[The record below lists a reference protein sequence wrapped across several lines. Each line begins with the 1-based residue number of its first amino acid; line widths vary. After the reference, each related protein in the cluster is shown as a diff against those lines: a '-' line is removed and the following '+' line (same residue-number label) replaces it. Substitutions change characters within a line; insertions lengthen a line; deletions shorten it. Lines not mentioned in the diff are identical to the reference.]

1 MNKKLLAAVCLAAAA
16 TLNTAWA
23 ENYTSGD
30 GRYAE
35 PDFDRQMT
43 QAEAENVKADG
54 KTRSGE
60 EIDAAQSEPLPITM
74 TGDYASYDSVSGDF
88 VAEGNVVITQG
99 NETLKTV
106 RAEGNMKTGD
116 VWLKQGGTLVEPK
129 TVMNGEWVYYNFN
142 NKTGEIKQIH
152 GKGNEDFFRAPHAT
166 IYPDK
171 MVVDQGGETTR
182 CPAVEHSPCLLV
194 KADTFEIYPHDKM
207 VAHNVKIYVK
217 GKHVYSRDTWVNYLN
232 DDGAARIMPSV
243 VYEGDDEKGAYVKL
257 KLDYDVDEN
266 TNLHAELPY
275 YNRGHFRPIFRA
287 KHDQRNYYV
296 TYQSGWEDEDDE
308 WVNKKNE
315 IGFYYK
321 PHYFIDG
328 IPVTYSLYAHRGLW
342 KNDKRGW
349 QSWHTEYGAY
359 LTHDRIYLFDSK
371 KTFLDLRIGK
381 KWVDE
386 SRTDETRSTMLYQ
399 ATLGQKLGDKW
410 NTWVGYYRENETS
423 NLFDIGQP
431 DMERELRNGLSYKPD
446 DRNTLSIANRYYMG
460 KHENYETIYTWR
472 HRFCCW
478 AITFEYEHAHTD
490 KEDTQWNIRYEFIN
504 W

>member
-129 TVMNGEWVYYNFN
+129 STMNGEWAYYNFN
-142 NKTGEIKQIH
+142 TKTGEIKKIE
-152 GKGNEDFFRAPHAT
+152 GKGNEDYFRAPHAT

-182 CPAVEHSPCLLV
+182 CPAVEHEPCLLV
-194 KADTFEIYPHDKM
+194 KAKTFEIYPREKM
-207 VAHNVKIYVK
+207 VAHDVKVYV
-217 GKHVYSRDTWVNYLN
+217 
-232 DDGAARIMPSV
+232 
-243 VYEGDDEKGAYVKL
+243 
-257 KLDYDVDEN
+257 
-266 TNLHAELPY
+266 
-275 YNRGHFRPIFRA
+275 F
-287 KHDQRNYYV
+287 
-296 TYQSGWEDEDDE
+296 
-308 WVNKKNE
+308 
-315 IGFYYK
+315 
-321 PHYFIDG
+321 
-328 IPVTYSLYAHRGLW
+328 IPV
-342 KNDKRGW
+342 
-349 QSWHTEYGAY
+349 
-359 LTHDRIYLFDSK
+359 I
-371 KTFLDLRIGK
+371 
-381 KWVDE
+381 
-386 SRTDETRSTMLYQ
+386 
-399 ATLGQKLGDKW
+399 LG
-410 NTWVGYYRENETS
+410 
-423 NLFDIGQP
+423 
-431 DMERELRNGLSYKPD
+431 
-446 DRNTLSIANRYYMG
+446 
-460 KHENYETIYTWR
+460 
-472 HRFCCW
+472 
-478 AITFEYEHAHTD
+478 
-490 KEDTQWNIRYEFIN
+490 
-504 W
+504 

>member
-106 RAEGNMKTGD
+106 RAEGNMKTG
-116 VWLKQGGTLVEPK
+116 
-129 TVMNGEWVYYNFN
+129 
-142 NKTGEIKQIH
+142 EIKKIE
-152 GKGNEDFFRAPHAT
+152 GKGNEDYFRAPHAT

-182 CPAVEHSPCLLV
+182 CPAVEHEPCLLV
-194 KADTFEIYPHDKM
+194 KAKTFEIYPKEKM
-207 VAHNVKIYVK
+207 VAHDVKVYVK
-217 GKHVYSRDTWVNYLN
+217 GKHVYSRDTWVNNLN

-243 VYEGDDEKGAYVKL
+243 GYDGDDNKGTYIKL
-257 KLDYDVDEN
+257 KLDYDIDEN
-266 TNLHAELPY
+266 TNVNSELVY
-275 YNRGHFRPIFRA
+275 YNRGHFKPIIKA
-287 KHDQRNYYV
+287 KHDQRNYYL
-296 TYQSGWEDEDDE
+296 TYQSGWEEEDDE
-308 WVNKKNE
+308 WVDKKNE

-328 IPVTYSLYAHRGLW
+328 IPVTYRLYAHRGLW
-342 KNDKRGW
+342 KNEETGR

-359 LTHDRIYLFDSK
+359 LSHDRIYLFNTK
-371 KTFLDLRIGK
+371 NTFLDLTIGK

-386 SRTDETRSTMLYQ
+386 SLTDETRSTMMYYG
-399 ATLGQKLGDKW
+399 TLGQKLGSKW
-410 NTWVGYYRENETS
+410 YTWAGYYREKTTS
-423 NLFDIGQP
+423 NLYDLGQP
-431 DMERELRNGLSYKPD
+431 DMERELRNGISYRPD
-446 DRNTLSIANRYYMG
+446 DRNTFSIVNRYDTG
-460 KHENYETIYTWR
+460 KHENYETTYTWT

-478 AITFEYEHAHTD
+478 AISFEYEQEHFD
-490 KEDTQWNIRYEFIN
+490 GGDRQWNIRYEFLN

>member
-60 EIDAAQSEPLPITM
+60 EIDAAQSEPLPVTM

-129 TVMNGEWVYYNFN
+129 STMNGEWVYYNFN
-142 NKTGEIKQIH
+142 TKTGEIK
-152 GKGNEDFFRAPHAT
+152 
-166 IYPDK
+166 K

-182 CPAVEHSPCLLV
+182 CPAVEHEPCLLV
-194 KADTFEIYPHDKM
+194 KAKTFEIYPREKM
-207 VAHNVKIYVK
+207 VAHDVKVYVK
-217 GKHVYSRDTWVNYLN
+217 GKHVYSRDTWVNNLN

-243 VYEGDDEKGAYVKL
+243 GYDGDDNKGTYIKL
-257 KLDYDVDEN
+257 KLDYDIDEN
-266 TNLHAELPY
+266 TNVNSELVY
-275 YNRGHFRPIFRA
+275 YNRGHFKPIIKA
-287 KHDQRNYYV
+287 KHDQRNYYL
-296 TYQSGWEDEDDE
+296 TYQSGWEEEDDE
-308 WVNKKNE
+308 WVDKKNE

-328 IPVTYSLYAHRGLW
+328 IPVTYRLYAHRGLW
-342 KNDKRGW
+342 KNEETGR

-359 LTHDRIYLFDSK
+359 LNHDRIYLFNTK
-371 KTFLDLRIGK
+371 NTFLDLTIGK
-381 KWVDE
+381 KWVNE
-386 SRTDETRSTMLYQ
+386 SLTDETRSTMMYYG
-399 ATLGQKLGDKW
+399 TLGQKLGSKW
-410 NTWVGYYRENETS
+410 YTWAGYYREKVTS
-423 NLFDIGQP
+423 DLYDLGQP
-431 DMERELRNGLSYKPD
+431 DMERELRNGISYKPD
-446 DRNTLSIANRYYMG
+446 DRNTFSIVNRYDMG
-460 KHENYETIYTWR
+460 QHENYETIYTWR

-478 AITFEYEHAHTD
+478 AITFEYEHAHTA
-490 KEDTQWNIRYEFIN
+490 KEDTQWNIRYEFLN

>member
-23 ENYTSGD
+23 DDYTSGD
-30 GRYAE
+30 GRYEE
-35 PDFDRQMT
+35 PNFDMNVTQEEAAAVKDDKDMT
-43 QAEAENVKADG
+43 EAKD
-54 KTRSGE
+54 GE
-60 EIDAAQSEPLPITM
+60 EKAAPLPITM
-74 TGDYASYDSVSGDF
+74 TGEYASYDSVSGDF

-99 NETLKTV
+99 TETLKTV

-116 VWLKQGGTLVEPK
+116 VWLKQGGTLVEPDS
-129 TVMNGEWVYYNFN
+129 VMNGEWVYYNFN

-182 CPAVEHSPCLLV
+182 CPAVEHSPCLLI

-207 VAHNVKIYVK
+207 VAHNVKVYVK
-217 GKHVYSRDTWVNYLN
+217 GKHVYSRDTWVNNLN
-232 DDGAARIMPSV
+232 DDGGTRIMPSIG
-243 VYEGDDEKGAYVKL
+243 YDGDDDKGAYIKL
-257 KLDYDVDEN
+257 KLDYDIDEN

-275 YNRGHFRPIFRA
+275 YNRGHFKPIFQA

-296 TYQSGWEDEDDE
+296 TYQSGWEEEDDE

-328 IPVTYSLYAHRGLW
+328 IPVTYRLYAHRGLW
-342 KNDKRGW
+342 ENDETGR

-371 KTFLDLRIGK
+371 KTFLDLTIGK
-381 KWVDE
+381 KWVNE
-386 SRTDETRSTMLYQ
+386 SYTDETRSTMMYYG
-399 ATLGQKLGDKW
+399 TLGQKLGDKW
-410 NTWVGYYRENETS
+410 NTWVGYYREKVTS
-423 NLFDIGQP
+423 DLYDLGQP
-431 DMERELRNGLSYKPD
+431 DMERELRNGISYKPD
-446 DRNTLSIANRYYMG
+446 DRNTFSIVNRYDTG
-460 KHENYETIYTWR
+460 KHENYETIYSWT

-478 AITFEYEHAHTD
+478 AITFEYEHAQTED
-490 KEDTQWNIRYEFIN
+490 EDTQWNIRYEFLN